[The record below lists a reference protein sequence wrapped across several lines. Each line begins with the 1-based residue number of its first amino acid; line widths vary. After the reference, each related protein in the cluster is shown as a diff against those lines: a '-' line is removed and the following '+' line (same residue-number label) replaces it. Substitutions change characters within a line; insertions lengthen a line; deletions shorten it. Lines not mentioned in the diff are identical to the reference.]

1 RKRTR
6 ATPEQLA
13 VLEKTFSVNP
23 SPNNRVREQLSR
35 ELGMSER
42 SIQIWFQNR
51 RAKVKN
57 MAKRSATAASKLPW
71 SNQTPPASLHTAA
84 SPLAHQRIHQP
95 SEHPA
100 CPHTSLQIGTWKRM
114 SLRPH
119 DLECF
124 FDRQL
129 RCMVWRIQD
138 GQQRFKMH
146 IGLDVIEKMQL
157 DPLMERMGWA
167 RLSVT
172 VTQPEG
178 ISFYMEDLHGQ
189 GSDNWT
195 QCRDF
200 TQDRQAT
207 SVTLHAVDGPAMAL

>member
-6 ATPEQLA
+6 ATAEQLA

-57 MAKRSATAASKLPW
+57 IAKRRMRAHSLGPYPPPQHRLGTPMSMDGGDEETPNRFSAEA
-71 SNQTPPASLHTAA
+71 
-84 SPLAHQRIHQP
+84 
-95 SEHPA
+95 
-100 CPHTSLQIGTWKRM
+100 LQIGTWRRM
-114 SLRPH
+114 SLQAN
-119 DLECF
+119 DLACHY
-124 FDRQL
+124 DTQRRVL
-129 RCMVWRIQD
+129 IWRIQD
-138 GQQRFKMH
+138 GQQRFKMEYTFDTVLQ
-146 IGLDVIEKMQL
+146 IRLEPIL
-157 DPLMERMGWA
+157 ERLGWA
-167 RLSVT
+167 RLELRVA
-172 VTQPEG
+172 QPEA
-178 ISFYMEDLHGQ
+178 IAFYMEANG
-189 GSDNWT
+189 GAWT

-207 SVTLHAVDGPAMAL
+207 SINLHHLDGPALALRAEV